1 MSEKALVEIGP
12 VVGAHGILGEFKVA
26 VADPESSSLL
36 AVTTAFI
43 EGRGVTRREMRLL
56 KARPGRGTV
65 VVRAE
70 GVADRNA
77 ADSLRGATVFVRAAD
92 MPALQPGEYYMFELN
107 GMRVVDAGGRDLGV
121 VTGLSSNN
129 AQDLI
134 EVTVPGGGV
143 TLVPFVKGLVAE
155 VRREA
160 GVIVVD
166 APEGLF
172 E

>member
-1 MSEKALVEIGP
+1 LSEKALVEIGP

-26 VADPESSSLL
+26 VADPASSSLL
-36 AVTTAFI
+36 GVGTI
-43 EGRGVTRREMRLL
+43 LVEGRGVARREMKLL
-56 KARPGRGTV
+56 KARRGRGTV

-77 ADSLRGATVFVRAAD
+77 AEALRGAMVLVRTAD
-92 MPALQPGEYYMFELN
+92 MPPLAPGEYYMFELV
-107 GMRVVDAGGRDLGV
+107 GMSVVDAGGCALGV

-160 GVIVVD
+160 RVIVVD